1 MLSRYYTDDEL
12 QLLLHALVDAN
23 VGDRAVFFAECL
35 RLRRRERN
43 LWEDTPLA
51 KVFTER
57 KEWHMLRARALV
69 QQVKSA
75 LAARKALDCRRV
87 FLRFDTDGDD
97 ALSYE
102 ELQRA
107 MQAMQLG
114 FSPRVL
120 AEIVRLAD
128 ATNSGKVTLDEFV
141 EAFQVPVFVPPEEQ
155 KQPEE
160 ATAQPTMWTCNN
172 CTFLNSVFEASC
184 GMCNL
189 GWTGQ
194 REVPNGFWMCS
205 GERGGCTFF
214 NPDKHFYC
222 EICNRARPDLASVRF

>member
-1 MLSRYYTDDEL
+1 MHCCRRYYTDEEL
-12 QLLLHALVDAN
+12 QLLLHALVESN
-23 VGDRAVFFAECL
+23 VGDRAAFFAECL

-51 KVFTER
+51 KVFTDR

-69 QQVKSA
+69 QQVKTA
-75 LAARKALDCRRV
+75 LAARTALDCRKV
-87 FLRFDTDGDD
+87 FLRFDSDGDD

-128 ATNSGKVTLDEFV
+128 SNNNGKVTLDEFV
-141 EAFQVPVFVPPEEQ
+141 NVFNIPEFVPPEE
-155 KQPEE
+155 KKEE
-160 ATAQPTMWTCNN
+160 EEPAQPTMWTCNN
-172 CTFLNSVFEASC
+172 CTFLNSVFEATWSVFC
-184 GMCNL
+184 FCK
-189 GWTGQ
+189 
-194 REVPNGFWMCS
+194 FI
-205 GERGGCTFF
+205 F
-214 NPDKHFYC
+214 NPACSSCVLFVSSC
-222 EICNRARPDLASVRF
+222 VIETC